1 MGARGDMAWHAGSY
15 LDSRVDPASRARESS
30 DAPDPSAFRG
40 ACRGVPR
47 VSVLD
52 VLFCLLCCESV
63 LELCEVCGCVGV
75 GCRNGGPVL
84 LYLWI

>member
-30 DAPDPSAFRG
+30 GAPDPSAVRG

-52 VLFCLLCCESV
+52 VLLSFVSLFSN
-63 LELCEVCGCVGV
+63 CEVCGCVGV

>member
-30 DAPDPSAFRG
+30 DAPDPSAVRG

-47 VSVLD
+47 AVVRPGRAFVFCVS
-52 VLFCLLCCESV
+52 LFSN
-63 LELCEVCGCVGV
+63 CEVCVV
-75 GCRNGGPVL
+75 V
-84 LYLWI
+84 